1 MQLKLSL
8 SSLMLFHVFAG
19 FSQEEISTL
28 DQEEFVTD
36 DTVLEEVVVVDS
48 RFEIKRSQSGKT
60 IIKITEKE
68 LKNYQGRS
76 LPELLQTYGGINLIG
91 SRSPAGQNLTFS
103 IRGGRN
109 NQVLILIDGVRV
121 SDPSRISN
129 DFDLNLLNLAN
140 IVSIEI
146 VKGAASTLYGSSAS
160 TGVVNI
166 TTKKSSKKLTV
177 NLGSTIGTQQ
187 AANTAFNKISYMSNF
202 ANFSGTK
209 DSFQYKL
216 SLGSQNIYGLSSVD
230 VGTEIDPFIQT
241 NFGFQ
246 LGRKG
251 KHLDWNLTFN
261 KDHSGTS
268 FDNVFGTPSDNNST
282 LVTDLERFSLSST
295 YAYDKGS
302 LHAVVGLQ
310 NTDRVFA
317 GGYNQTFQ
325 GSNLAL
331 DVFNKYIIKER
342 FYSVLGYAH
351 QNTSYAGA
359 PSNVQNDVYL
369 NFVYLS
375 TVGFNFNLGSRLN
388 NHDTYG
394 SHFTYSI
401 NPSYSF
407 RLANEDRLKIIS
419 SISSAFIPPSSYQLY
434 DFYSGNLDLK
444 PEENTT
450 LELGAE
456 WNSRTQ
462 ARASLV
468 FFKRTE
474 DPTLIYDLT
483 TFRYG
488 NSEERVAYSGIE
500 FEYQNKLFDVVDLR
514 MNYTYNETELGSLIN
529 LPKHAFGTV
538 IDYDLSSA
546 THLNTSIQHTG
557 SRVGLSSAPL
567 DAYTLVDAKV
577 SHQFKNQ
584 KLSAFFI
591 LANIFDA
598 DYIEIENYSTQ
609 GRNFR
614 LGVNLSF

>member
-282 LVTDLERFSLSST
+282 LITDLERFSLSST

-302 LHAVVGLQ
+302 LHTVLGLQ

-317 GGYNQTFQ
+317 GGYNQTLK

-584 KLSAFFI
+584 KLSTFFI

>member
-8 SSLMLFHVFAG
+8 RSLVLFHVFAG

-282 LVTDLERFSLSST
+282 LITDLERFSLSST

-302 LHAVVGLQ
+302 LHTVLGLQ

-317 GGYNQTFQ
+317 GGYNQTLK

>member
-268 FDNVFGTPSDNNST
+268 FDNVFETPSDNNST
-282 LVTDLERFSLSST
+282 LITDLERFSLSST

-302 LHAVVGLQ
+302 LHTVLGLQ

-317 GGYNQTFQ
+317 GGYNQTLK

-538 IDYDLSSA
+538 IDYDFSNSILVHIQMFFYYILS
-546 THLNTSIQHTG
+546 LI
-557 SRVGLSSAPL
+557 
-567 DAYTLVDAKV
+567 
-577 SHQFKNQ
+577 
-584 KLSAFFI
+584 
-591 LANIFDA
+591 
-598 DYIEIENYSTQ
+598 
-609 GRNFR
+609 NFEP
-614 LGVNLSF
+614 

>member
-251 KHLDWNLTFN
+251 KYLDWNLTFN

-268 FDNVFGTPSDNNST
+268 FDNVFGTASDDNST
-282 LVTDLERFSLSST
+282 LVTDLDRFSLSST

-302 LHAVVGLQ
+302 LHAVLGLQ

-317 GGYNQTFQ
+317 GGYNQTLQ

-342 FYSVLGYAH
+342 FYSVLGFAH

>member
-109 NQVLILIDGVRV
+109 NQVLILVDGVRV

-129 DFDLNLLNLAN
+129 DFDLNLLNLAD

-187 AANTAFNKISYMSNF
+187 AANTAFNKISYLSNF

-302 LHAVVGLQ
+302 LQTVLGLQ

-317 GGYNQTFQ
+317 GSYNQTFQ

-351 QNTSYAGA
+351 QNTSYEGA

-456 WNSRTQ
+456 WNSETR

-474 DPTLIYDLT
+474 DPTLIYDFST
-483 TFRYG
+483 YRYG

-500 FEYQNKLFDVVDLR
+500 FEYQNKLFDVIDLR
-514 MNYTYNETELGSLIN
+514 MNYTYNETELGSHIN

-577 SHQFKNQ
+577 SHQFKNR
-584 KLSAFFI
+584 KLSTFFI
-591 LANIFDA
+591 LANTFDA
-598 DYIEIENYSTQ
+598 DYIEIENFSTQ

>member
-109 NQVLILIDGVRV
+109 NQVLILVDGVRV

-129 DFDLNLLNLAN
+129 DFDLNLLNLSD

-268 FDNVFGTPSDNNST
+268 FDNVFETPSDNNST
-282 LVTDLERFSLSST
+282 LITDLERFSLSST

-302 LHAVVGLQ
+302 LHTVLGLQ

-317 GGYNQTFQ
+317 GGYNQTLK

>member
-187 AANTAFNKISYMSNF
+187 AANTAFNKISYLSNF

-302 LHAVVGLQ
+302 LHTVLGLQ

-317 GGYNQTFQ
+317 GGYNQTLK

-351 QNTSYAGA
+351 QNTSYEGA

-462 ARASLV
+462 VRASLV

-584 KLSAFFI
+584 KLSTFFI

>member
-187 AANTAFNKISYMSNF
+187 AANTAFNKISYLSNF

-282 LVTDLERFSLSST
+282 LITDLERFSLSST

-302 LHAVVGLQ
+302 LHTVLGLQ

-317 GGYNQTFQ
+317 GGYNQTLK

-351 QNTSYAGA
+351 QNTSYEGA

>member
-129 DFDLNLLNLAN
+129 DFDLNLLNLAD

-282 LVTDLERFSLSST
+282 LITDLERFSLSST

-302 LHAVVGLQ
+302 LHTVLGLQ

-317 GGYNQTFQ
+317 GGYNQTLK

>member
-1 MQLKLSL
+1 
-8 SSLMLFHVFAG
+8 V
-19 FSQEEISTL
+19 
-28 DQEEFVTD
+28 
-36 DTVLEEVVVVDS
+36 
-48 RFEIKRSQSGKT
+48 
-60 IIKITEKE
+60 
-68 LKNYQGRS
+68 
-76 LPELLQTYGGINLIG
+76 
-91 SRSPAGQNLTFS
+91 
-103 IRGGRN
+103 
-109 NQVLILIDGVRV
+109 
-121 SDPSRISN
+121 
-129 DFDLNLLNLAN
+129 
-140 IVSIEI
+140 
-146 VKGAASTLYGSSAS
+146 
-160 TGVVNI
+160 
-166 TTKKSSKKLTV
+166 
-177 NLGSTIGTQQ
+177 
-187 AANTAFNKISYMSNF
+187 
-202 ANFSGTK
+202 
-209 DSFQYKL
+209 
-216 SLGSQNIYGLSSVD
+216 
-230 VGTEIDPFIQT
+230 
-241 NFGFQ
+241 
-246 LGRKG
+246 
-251 KHLDWNLTFN
+251 TFN

-282 LVTDLERFSLSST
+282 LVTDLERFSLSSI

-302 LHAVVGLQ
+302 LHAVLGLQ

-317 GGYNQTFQ
+317 GGYNQTLQ
-325 GSNLAL
+325 GANLTL

-342 FYSVLGYAH
+342 FYSVLGFAH
-351 QNTSYAGA
+351 QNTSYEGA
-359 PSNVQNDVYL
+359 PSNIQNDVYL

-375 TVGFNFNLGSRLN
+375 AAGFNFNLGSRMN

-407 RLANEDRLKIIS
+407 RFANEDRLKIVS

-456 WNSRTQ
+456 WNSGTQ
-462 ARASLV
+462 SRASLV

-474 DPTLIYDLT
+474 DPTLIYDFT
-483 TFRYG
+483 TYRYG

-514 MNYTYNETELGSLIN
+514 MNYTYNETQLGNLIN

-538 IDYDLSSA
+538 LDYDLSHA

-577 SHQFKNQ
+577 SHRFKNQ

-598 DYIEIENYSTQ
+598 DYIEIENFSTQ

-614 LGVNLSF
+614 LGINLSF